1 LRYAPALGVIKGRVA
16 DWIVCGSGRYAF
28 RAQTTPLVD
37 LARVPWACWR
47 GHFGVATRSEIG
59 AARLRESSIQRAID
73 ANYEVAGP
81 RSPLWQA
88 ENGRLAVDQSTPAP
102 TDTGVC
108 ANGANPAAPEDA
120 AINSGL

>member
-1 LRYAPALGVIKGRVA
+1 VV

-37 LARVPWACWR
+37 LATVPWACWR
-47 GHFGVATRSEIG
+47 GHFGIATRSEIG
-59 AARLRESSIQRAID
+59 AARLRESSIQRTID

-88 ENGRLAVDQSTPAP
+88 ENGRLAADQTAKQGAPAP
-102 TDTGVC
+102 VDSGVC
-108 ANGANPAAPEDA
+108 ANGANPAAPEKA
-120 AINSGL
+120 AIKTGP